1 MLLLL
6 QIVLLL
12 YRTGVTNEKMKGCTQ
27 LATGLL
33 IRKFEFFQT
42 TEKKCFMILV
52 FYSEKNCGNKYF
64 LTIWNSKTPTPLNA
78 MKTYA
83 ELSPK
88 NKK

>member
-12 YRTGVTNEKMKGCTQ
+12 YRTGVTNEKMKGCIQ

-33 IRKFEFFQT
+33 IKIFEFFQT
-42 TEKKCFMILV
+42 TEKMFYDLILV

-64 LTIWNSKTPTPLNA
+64 LTI
-78 MKTYA
+78 
-83 ELSPK
+83 
-88 NKK
+88 